1 MIKTFATAMALA
13 IGLSTVGLPATAE
26 AGPYFI
32 FHEGHHR
39 NFHGHLFFG
48 PQFYYGPRVVF
59 RHPGPCF
66 GLRVRAEETGNPY
79 WWHRFQV
86 CRANHSY

>member
-1 MIKTFATAMALA
+1 MIKTFAAVMALA
-13 IGLSTVGLPATAE
+13 IGLSTMALPGAAE
-26 AGPYFI
+26 ARPRFFFYGPHF
-32 FHEGHHR
+32 GAHH
-39 NFHGHLFFG
+39 GPTFF
-48 PQFYYGPRVVF
+48 YGPRLAF

-66 GLRVRAEETGNPY
+66 GLRLRAEETGNPY